1 MNLCASGAL
10 CTASCSIAPSSRGIA
25 TYSTTTTAL
34 KIFANNAR
42 SCSRVADY
50 PTDEL
55 LQLHSAVRFLRNIF
69 VNVSGIRMFCAI
81 FCILR
86 VGADAVPRDSS
97 PALPVPLV
105 PCAHGT
111 RARSVSL
118 KTISTSSRSR
128 TTDRIPFSWDTS
140 AFRLTMSGP
149 HATSYP
155 EGR

>member
-69 VNVSGIRMFCAI
+69 VNVSGIRVFCAI

-97 PALPVPLV
+97 PADTLSTGPSGALRAWDARTFSVLEDDIDFRVVRGRRTESPFRGISLP
-105 PCAHGT
+105 
-111 RARSVSL
+111 
-118 KTISTSSRSR
+118 
-128 TTDRIPFSWDTS
+128 S
-140 AFRLTMSGP
+140 A
-149 HATSYP
+149 
-155 EGR
+155 